1 MKNNSFIYAL
11 AAGSLL
17 LGSCSSSDD
26 DAQNNGA
33 QDNDVQQIVLQVANS
48 GDGLTTRAGRP
59 LDSSEAAQDIQNVKV
74 IVCNGT
80 DVVYATTI
88 NDWEKASTLY
98 GNGNDAHGR
107 ETTITIPK
115 SNHLAQG
122 TYKVYAIGYSDNS
135 DYGLTSITNVTVG
148 STFNENTTITLQNA
162 NSAAEEIFA
171 GSADYEV
178 KESEKAKGS
187 VVLNRQV
194 AGAFGYVKDIPYIA
208 GATELRLVAS
218 NSSSDL
224 VFGSFRNFDHT
235 QPAAAPVYY
244 VVNGTS
250 AGTKKVIYTIDLTEW
265 FNEVKDKN
273 SDGLIDVDNNWKRDA
288 SKYAKGS
295 AFAGNF
301 IIPFVKVDGEQTFKL
316 ELVDPD
322 DNSVK
327 ETWNVNLPEI
337 DGQLSAHTLYTWNG
351 TNAFTTT
358 TATDSKNSYSIVRN
372 HLYGIG
378 KRTSSTPTTPGSDPD
393 EPQSLKKSQDITL
406 RVNDNWEIIHQME
419 LE

>member
-17 LGSCSSSDD
+17 LGSCSSNDD

-59 LDSSEAAQDIQNVKV
+59 LDSSEAAQDIQHVKV
-74 IVCNGT
+74 IVCKGT

-88 NDWEKASTLY
+88 DDWKNTAKVY
-98 GNGNDAHGR
+98 GTGNDAHGM

-115 SNHLAQG
+115 TKHLPQD
-122 TYKVYAIGYSDNS
+122 TYTVYAIGYSDNS
-135 DYGLTSITNVTVG
+135 DYDLISITNATEGGTFKDNTV
-148 STFNENTTITLQNA
+148 ITLKTGKND
-162 NSAAEEIFA
+162 AEEIFA
-171 GSADYEV
+171 GSANYEV
-178 KESEKAKGS
+178 KESKKAEGN

-194 AGAFGYVKDIPYIA
+194 AGAFGYVTDIPYIA
-208 GATELRLVAS
+208 GATELQLVAS

-224 VFGSFRNFDHT
+224 VFGQFMNSDHA
-235 QPAAAPVYY
+235 QPAASPLY

-250 AGTKKVIYTIDLTEW
+250 ANTEKVIYTIDLTKW
-265 FNEVKDKN
+265 FNEVKDEDG
-273 SDGLIDVDNNWKRDA
+273 DGLIDGNSNWKGDA
-288 SKYAKGS
+288 TKYAQGS

-301 IIPFVKVDGEQTFKL
+301 IIPFVKTSGQTFKL
-316 ELVDPD
+316 QLVNPV
-322 DNSVK
+322 DNSVQ
-327 ETWNVNLPEI
+327 ETWNVNLPET
-337 DGQLSAHTLYTWNG
+337 DGQLSAHTLYNWTG
-351 TNAFTTT
+351 TAFTSTST
-358 TATDSKNSYSIVRN
+358 TDSKTSYSIVRN

-378 KRTSSTPTTPGSDPD
+378 KRTSSTPTTPGTDPD
-393 EPQSLKKSQDITL
+393 EPQSLKKAQDITL
-406 RVNDNWEIIHQME
+406 RVNDNWEVIHQME

>member
-48 GDGLTTRAGRP
+48 GDGLTTRAGRK
-59 LDSSEAAQDIQNVKV
+59 LDSSEAAQDIQHVKV

-80 DVVYATTI
+80 DVVYAKTI
-88 NDWEKASTLY
+88 DDWKNTAKEY
-98 GNGNDAHGR
+98 GTGNDAHGMQ
-107 ETTITIPK
+107 TTITIPK
-115 SNHLAQG
+115 SDHLTQG
-122 TYKVYAIGYSDNS
+122 AYTVYAIGYSDDSNYDLS
-135 DYGLTSITNVTVG
+135 SITGATKG
-148 STFNENTTITLQNA
+148 STFNGNTVITLQTGKND
-162 NSAAEEIFA
+162 AEEIFA
-171 GSADYEV
+171 GSAEYNV
-178 KESEKAKGS
+178 TESKKTEGS

-208 GATELRLVAS
+208 GATKLQLVAS

-224 VFGSFRNFDHT
+224 VFGQFMNNDHA
-235 QPAAAPVYY
+235 QPAASPLY
-244 VVNGTS
+244 VVNGTN
-250 AGTKKVIYTIDLTEW
+250 ANTEKVIYTIDLTQW
-265 FNEVKDKN
+265 FNEVKDGDG
-273 SDGLIDVDNNWKRDA
+273 DGLIDGNSNWKGDA
-288 SKYAKGS
+288 TKYAQGS

-301 IIPFVKVDGEQTFKL
+301 IIPFVKTSEQTFML
-316 ELVDPD
+316 ELV
-322 DNSVK
+322 NASGNAL
-327 ETWNVNLPEI
+327 ETWNVNLPET
-337 DGQLSAHTLYTWNG
+337 DGQLRAHNLYNWNG

-358 TATDSKNSYSIVRN
+358 TGTTDTKNSYSIVRN

-378 KRTSSTPTTPGSDPD
+378 KRTSSTPTTPGTDPD

>member
-59 LDSSEAAQDIQNVKV
+59 LDSSEAAQDIQHVKV
-74 IVCNGT
+74 IVCKGT

-88 NDWEKASTLY
+88 DDWENTATVY
-98 GNGNDAHGR
+98 GTGNDAHGM
-107 ETTITIPK
+107 EKTITIPK
-115 SNHLAQG
+115 SDHLAQG
-122 TYKVYAIGYSDNS
+122 SYTVYAIGYSDNS
-135 DYGLTSITNVTVG
+135 DYDLSSITGAVKG
-148 STFNENTTITLQNA
+148 RTFNENTVITLQ
-162 NSAAEEIFA
+162 SGKEDAEEIFA
-171 GSADYEV
+171 GSTAYEV

-224 VFGSFRNFDHT
+224 VFGSFRNLDHT

-250 AGTKKVIYTIDLTEW
+250 ANTKKVIYTIDLTEW
-265 FNEVKDKN
+265 FNEVKDGDN
-273 SDGLIDVDNNWKRDA
+273 DGLIDVDNNWKDKA
-288 SKYAKGS
+288 AKYAKGS

-316 ELVDPD
+316 ELVNPD

-327 ETWNVNLPEI
+327 ETWNVNLPET
-337 DGQLSAHTLYTWNG
+337 DGQLSSHALSNWNG
-351 TNAFTTT
+351 TAFTSTSTT
-358 TATDSKNSYSIVRN
+358 DTKSSYSIVRN

-378 KRTSSTPTTPGSDPD
+378 KRTLSTPTTPGTDPD